1 MSQTSSQLAT
11 QAENTMM
18 SGRGLFCERDDR
30 VLFEQLDFDWYPGQ
44 IIRISGPNGA
54 GKSSLIRILLGLSA
68 SYDGELFYKGQA
80 MSQAKYEFRGN
91 LLYLGHQVGTK
102 SSLTPEENLNWLC
115 PHASQ
120 AEIYTALA
128 NVGLKGFEDVL
139 ASGLSAGQQRRV
151 ALARLYLE
159 QKPIWIL
166 DEPFTAIDKQGVDA
180 LEMRIIEHAQQG
192 GLVVLTT
199 HHQMSVAVT
208 ELLLGKRDQG
218 AHS

>member
-1 MSQTSSQLAT
+1 VTQTSSQLAI
-11 QAENTMM
+11 QAVDTMI

-30 VLFEQLDFDWYPGQ
+30 VLFEQLDFDWHAGQ
-44 IIRISGPNGA
+44 IIRIAGPNGA
-54 GKSSLIRILLGLSA
+54 GKSSLIRILLGMSA
-68 SYDGELFYKGQA
+68 SYDGELFYKGQSMA
-80 MSQAKYEFRGN
+80 LAKYDFRSD
-91 LLYLGHQVGTK
+91 LLYLGHQVGIK

-115 PHASQ
+115 PGASRT
-120 AEIYTALA
+120 EIYTALA

-166 DEPFTAIDKQGVDA
+166 DEPFTAIDKQGVDQ
-180 LEMRIIEHAQQG
+180 LEMRIIEHSRQG

-208 ELLLGKRDQG
+208 ELLLGAHDQG